1 MTANF
6 SVSTAPSEDHATSK
20 STSRA
25 TSEASAD
32 VSPKAARIALPAD
45 LENGPMPSHVAV
57 IMDGN
62 GRWAKQRG
70 LPRIMG
76 HRKGVD
82 TLKRLLR
89 CSRDWGISALTA
101 YAFSTENWGRPTRE
115 VDFLMTLFERVL
127 RKELKEMM
135 EEDVR
140 IQFVGNLAALPET
153 LQREI
158 DKAVTQTQH
167 NTGIRFSVATN
178 YGGRQEIL
186 QACRAIA
193 TQVKDGH
200 LQPEDIDES
209 LFSRHLYTSDV
220 SDPDLLIR
228 TSGEMRI
235 SNFLLWQLAYSEFYI
250 TETLWPDFD
259 TQEFHQAMKAFQ
271 QRDRR
276 YGKVTGGDASSPS
289 S

>member
-1 MTANF
+1 MTANL
-6 SVSTAPSEDHATSK
+6 PL
-20 STSRA
+20 
-25 TSEASAD
+25 SAAWN
-32 VSPKAARIALPAD
+32 SPLVQSDQLPND
-45 LENGPMPSHVAV
+45 LLPGKMPSHVAV

-62 GRWAKQRG
+62 GRWAKRRG

-82 TLKRLLR
+82 TLKKLLR
-89 CSRDWGISALTA
+89 CCRDWGISALTA

-115 VDFLMTLFERVL
+115 VEFLMTLFERVL
-127 RKELKEMM
+127 RQELKEMM

-153 LQREI
+153 LQKEI
-158 DKAVTQTQH
+158 DRAVTETAGNQ
-167 NTGIRFSVATN
+167 GIRFSVATN

-193 TQVKDGH
+193 HQVKQGH
-200 LQPEDIDES
+200 LDPDDIDEA
-209 LFSRHLYTSDV
+209 LFSRHLYTSDI

-250 TETLWPDFD
+250 TDTLWPDFD
-259 TQEFHQAMKAFQ
+259 TAEFHLAMKAFQ
-271 QRDRR
+271 ERDRR
-276 YGKVTGGDASSPS
+276 FGKVVDPEPS
-289 S
+289 